1 MEIHNISHLSI
12 PGADWLRVT
21 PDQVAHGG
29 LGVGNPLEAEILARA
44 VLALELL
51 DGAPHPPGLSVHR
64 DISPGPEDL
73 ETEEENTETL
83 HAPCCQE
90 R

>member
-1 MEIHNISHLSI
+1 MSSNLFI
-12 PGADWLRVT
+12 PVADRLWVP
-21 PDQVAHGG
+21 PDQVPHRR

-51 DGAPHPPGLSVHR
+51 DSAPHPPGVCLHH
-64 DISPGPEDL
+64 DIGPGPE
-73 ETEEENTETL
+73 TEEDKW
-83 HAPCCQE
+83 

>member
-1 MEIHNISHLSI
+1 MEKISSNLFI
-12 PGADWLRVT
+12 PVADRHRVP
-21 PDQVAHGG
+21 PDKVPHRR

-51 DGAPHPPGLSVHR
+51 DSAPHPPGVCLHL
-64 DISPGPEDL
+64 DIGPGPE
-73 ETEEENTETL
+73 TEEDKW
-83 HAPCCQE
+83 

>member
-1 MEIHNISHLSI
+1 MSSSNLSI
-12 PGADWLRVT
+12 PVVNRLRVP
-21 PDQVAHGG
+21 PDQVPHRR

-64 DISPGPEDL
+64 DIGPGPEDL